1 MGRVGSRAGGGL
13 MSRVVLLAML
23 SLDGIFDGPGEGG
36 ERVDWMR
43 ADEEWLDYSVELL
56 DSASTLLFGWRT
68 FEGMSQYWPHQSD
81 PVAQRMNTLP
91 KVAFSRSPHTTDWS
105 GASVSADTVATINE
119 LRRGGDD
126 RCLLVMGSGTLAD
139 SLTAHGLIDE
149 YRLAFNPVVL
159 GAGTP
164 LFLPGRP
171 RLNLDL
177 AGTRVFTSGIV
188 ELRCTPRQ
196 ATT

>member
-1 MGRVGSRAGGGL
+1 

-81 PVAQRMNTLP
+81 PVARRMNTLP
-91 KVAFSRSPHTTDWS
+91 KVAFSRTSRTTNWP
-105 GASVSADTVATINE
+105 GASVRADPITTINE
-119 LRRGGDD
+119 LRSAGDD
-126 RCLLVMGSGTLAD
+126 RCVLVMGSGTLAD
-139 SLTAHGLIDE
+139 TLTAHGLIDE

-164 LFLPGRP
+164 LFPPGRP

>member
-1 MGRVGSRAGGGL
+1 

-23 SLDGIFDGPGEGG
+23 SLDGVFDGPGEGA
-36 ERVDWMR
+36 ERIDWMR

-68 FEGMSQYWPHQSD
+68 FEGMAQYWPHETD
-81 PVAQRMNTLP
+81 PVAQRMNALP
-91 KVAFSRSPHTTDWS
+91 KIAFSRSPRTTDWH
-105 GASVSADTVATINE
+105 GASVSSDPITTIND
-119 LRRGGDD
+119 LRRAGDD

-139 SLTAHGLIDE
+139 TLTVHGLIDE

-164 LFLPGRP
+164 LFPPGRP
-171 RLNLDL
+171 RLELDL
-177 AGTRVFTSGIV
+177 ADTRVFKTGIV

-196 ATT
+196 ATS